1 MLENSLKD
9 NGCKARDRRNTWCIA
24 RLSNVADAAFGQ
36 YRAIQ
41 NANAASETR
50 DRLREK
56 HRQSLVDCRAFLN
69 ADHVP
74 RPSQRC
80 FRLKPRI
87 VRGCPGRIEQC
98 WGFFRYPLGYAP
110 HTKWFEVFIADNGA
124 AILPN

>member
-56 HRQSLVDCRAFLN
+56 HRQSLVDCRLQFT
-69 ADHVP
+69 DSKP
-74 RPSQRC
+74 
-80 FRLKPRI
+80 FRLLEQFLLQNI
-87 VRGCPGRIEQC
+87 V
-98 WGFFRYPLGYAP
+98 
-110 HTKWFEVFIADNGA
+110 
-124 AILPN
+124 

>member
-50 DRLREK
+50 DRLREA
-56 HRQSLVDCRAFLN
+56 Q
-69 ADHVP
+69 
-74 RPSQRC
+74 
-80 FRLKPRI
+80 
-87 VRGCPGRIEQC
+87 
-98 WGFFRYPLGYAP
+98 
-110 HTKWFEVFIADNGA
+110 
-124 AILPN
+124 AILGGLPSIFSTLIMCRGRRSDALGLSRELCGDAPVELDSAGDFSDTL

>member
-56 HRQSLVDCRAFLN
+56 HRQSLVDCRALIM
-69 ADHVP
+69 
-74 RPSQRC
+74 C
-80 FRLKPRI
+80 
-87 VRGCPGRIEQC
+87 RGR
-98 WGFFRYPLGYAP
+98 RSDALGLSRELCGDAP
-110 HTKWFEVFIADNGA
+110 VELDSAGDFSDT
-124 AILPN
+124 L

>member
-56 HRQSLVDCRAFLN
+56 HRQSLVDCRAF
-69 ADHVP
+69 
-74 RPSQRC
+74 SQRC
-80 FRLKPRI
+80 
-87 VRGCPGRIEQC
+87 GR
-98 WGFFRYPLGYAP
+98 RSDALGLSRELCGDAP
-110 HTKWFEVFIADNGA
+110 VELDSAGDFSDT
-124 AILPN
+124 L